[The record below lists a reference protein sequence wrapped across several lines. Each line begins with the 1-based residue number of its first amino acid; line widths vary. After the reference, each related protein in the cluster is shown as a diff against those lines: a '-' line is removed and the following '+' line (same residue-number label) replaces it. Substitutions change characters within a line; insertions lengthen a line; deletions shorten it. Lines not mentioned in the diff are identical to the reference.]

1 MTISA
6 IHAGPKMV
14 IKKLSNLLLKKKLLK
29 KLEVNRAKRN
39 MSTQKLDAEDKW
51 LSSRLAKA
59 TWDPKRKV
67 KSLKK
72 YREESSKSKTHQF
85 HKKAKRL
92 KGIQHPTLKKHSKE

>member
-1 MTISA
+1 MGKLKTL
-6 IHAGPKMV
+6 
-14 IKKLSNLLLKKKLLK
+14 KKLSAVLLKKIEK
-29 KLEVNRAKRN
+29 NRAKRN
-39 MSTQKLDAEDKW
+39 MATQRLDAEQKW
-51 LSSRLAKA
+51 LSDRLQKA

-72 YREESSKSKTHQF
+72 YREEASKSKTHQF

>member
-29 KLEVNRAKRN
+29 NIEVNRAKRN
-39 MSTQKLDAEDKW
+39 MATQRLDAEQKW
-51 LSSRLAKA
+51 LSDRLQKA

-72 YREESSKSKTHQF
+72 YREEASKSKTHQF